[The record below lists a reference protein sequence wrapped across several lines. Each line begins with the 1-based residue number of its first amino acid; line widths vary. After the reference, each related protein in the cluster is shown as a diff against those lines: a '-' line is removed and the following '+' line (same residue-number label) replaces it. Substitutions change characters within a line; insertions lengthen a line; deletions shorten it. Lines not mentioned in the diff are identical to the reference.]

1 MAPSDKLRELRLTE
15 RTLRELIPLVS
26 PERQQRL
33 IAALEVVRQRIVEI
47 DAEDDLLQAA

>member
-1 MAPSDKLRELRLTE
+1 MAPSDKLRELRRTE

-33 IAALEVVRQRIVEI
+33 IAALEVVQQRIAEI
-47 DAEDDLLQAA
+47 DGEEDRLQAA